1 MARDRIIPRTDSTWF
16 YPLPPEGPE
25 GRRGALDE
33 PEPRLAFFGP
43 PAITRLM
50 VELWRADPRLRARFD
65 LRNPLHRRDFALW
78 LGREGRSLGL
88 DQCSIGAALA
98 LLQRGTS
105 LLGPAPQ
112 WPPQASQPLHGP
124 VDDWVAQTDAEHE
137 RVPKPP
143 HV

>member
-1 MARDRIIPRTDSTWF
+1 M
-16 YPLPPEGPE
+16 
-25 GRRGALDE
+25 DE

-65 LRNPLHRRDFALW
+65 LSNPLHRRDFALW
-78 LGREGRSLGL
+78 LGREGKSLGL

-105 LLGPAPQ
+105 LLGPAPK
-112 WPPQASQPLHGP
+112 WPPQASQPFDGT
-124 VDDWVAQTDAEHE
+124 VDDWLAQTIAEPE
-137 RVPKPP
+137 GVPMPRALALLWELRQDVRL
-143 HV
+143 HFANRTRAAGA